1 MTRQRRSHAVR
12 TIKQRANEGQYRM
25 TDHALT
31 EMDDDNLME
40 ADVIGA
46 IVKGSL
52 ERKQTGDPRGPRY
65 IFRGRSEDGRD
76 VEVVCALAGPKVS
89 IITVYEVE

>member
-1 MTRQRRSHAVR
+1 MTRQRRIHAVR
-12 TIKQRANEGQYRM
+12 TIKQRADEGQYRM

-31 EMDDDNLME
+31 E

-52 ERKQTGDPRGPRY
+52 ERKQTGVPRGPRY
-65 IFRGRSEDGRD
+65 IFRGKSEDGRD
-76 VEVVCALAGPKVS
+76 LEVVCTLAGPKVS